1 MFRTASHHFSRVSPQ
16 FHTHH
21 PLHLTHSPLTRFIE
35 KLKTINRDA
44 HLQSNLIAM
53 QKEEND
59 FLFSWAKTQL
69 NLATHQSLSTNC
81 ASARQAAQ
89 AGTLI
94 NALLETC
101 CYLKKYSLG
110 TTGDS
115 LLHCIEPQHR
125 QMLIHSF
132 QQSFESA
139 DEKNKLNLIAAI
151 EGGTLEKIGIQ
162 PAPLL
167 QQQALQ
173 KQAASSAKKFL
184 NESELLALIDYVNS
198 ATGIFNIVSAAGR
211 AEAYYGI
218 DFFQRVIAVYAVTLN
233 SALDKLYSN
242 TDFSKHKIVMFKGI
256 HLGRLEGLFN
266 RAHLENSY
274 HQGSLIAFPHPVS
287 GTIDIDESYANTKYD
302 RGYQHELTLTIPLGA
317 DVDSFHDTQTR
328 GQKEIIAPAGL
339 RFVVTEKYQREVS
352 IASTG
357 STGLIEGYKLRYREN
372 EE

>member
-1 MFRTASHHFSRVSPQ
+1 MFRAASHHFARISPQ
-16 FHTHH
+16 VHTYHH
-21 PLHLTHSPLTRFIE
+21 LDHSPLTRFTE
-35 KLKTINRDA
+35 KLKRIGCDA

-59 FLFSWAKTQL
+59 FLLSWAKTQL

-81 ASARQAAQ
+81 IPARQAAQ

-101 CYLKKYSLG
+101 CYLKKYRLG

-125 QMLIHSF
+125 LMLINSF
-132 QQSFESA
+132 KASFESS

-151 EGGTLEKIGIQ
+151 EDGTLEKIGIQ
-162 PAPLL
+162 TAPLL

-173 KQAASSAKKFL
+173 KQAASTVKKFL

-218 DFFQRVIAVYAVTLN
+218 DFFQRVIAVYAETLN

-242 TDFSKHKIVMFKGI
+242 TDFSKYEIVMFKGI

-274 HQGSLIAFPHPVS
+274 HQGSLIAFPHPIS

-302 RGYQHELTLTIPLGA
+302 QGYQYELMLTIPVVA
-317 DVDSFHDTQTR
+317 DVDAFHDTKTR

-339 RFVVTEKYQREVS
+339 RFIVTKKYQREVA

-357 STGLIEGYKLRYREN
+357 VTGLIEGYKLSCIEN
-372 EE
+372 EK

>member
-16 FHTHH
+16 FHTH
-21 PLHLTHSPLTRFIE
+21 PHLDHSPLTRFTE
-35 KLKTINRDA
+35 KLKTIYCDA
-44 HLQSNLIAM
+44 HLQSNLITM

-59 FLFSWAKTQL
+59 SLFNWAKTQL
-69 NLATHQSLSTNC
+69 NLATQQSLSINC
-81 ASARQAAQ
+81 TPARQAAQ

-101 CYLKKYSLG
+101 CYLKKYNPG
-110 TTGDS
+110 TTGDA
-115 LLHCIEPQHR
+115 LLHCIAPQHR
-125 QMLIHSF
+125 LMLINSF
-132 QQSFESA
+132 QASFESA
-139 DEKNKLNLIAAI
+139 DEKNKVNLLAAI
-151 EGGTLEKIGIQ
+151 EQGTLEKIGMQ

-173 KQAASSAKKFL
+173 KKAASAAKKFL

-218 DFFQRVIAVYAVTLN
+218 DFFQRVIVVYVETLN
-233 SALDKLYSN
+233 SALNKLYSN
-242 TDFSKHKIVMFKGI
+242 TDFSKHEIIMFKGI

-302 RGYQHELTLTIPLGA
+302 RGYQHELMLTIPVAA
-317 DVDSFHDTQTR
+317 DVDAFHDTQTR

-339 RFVVTEKYQREVS
+339 RFIVTEKYQREVP

-357 STGLIEGYKLRYREN
+357 STGLIEGYKLRYITSDE
-372 EE
+372 